1 MCGLCGMFESGRR
14 WLDAAATL
22 DSAQVRRE
30 RLRRVA
36 IVRQVLK
43 SARIAVD
50 DWQGASFVLRGPTGR
65 TEIVDNLFDLWRKAE
80 VLGHRNLDPLAQPFS
95 LPPSAPSRSD
105 RMNSAVRPSE
115 SGDPGPR
122 TPPVAFGFPLARE

>member
-43 SARIAVD
+43 SPRIAVD
-50 DWQGASFVLRGPTGR
+50 DWHGASFVLRGPTGR
-65 TEIVDNLFDLWRKAE
+65 SEIVDNLFDLWRKAE
-80 VLGHRNLDPLAQPFS
+80 ALSGRRLDPLAGAAGAGH
-95 LPPSAPSRSD
+95 AP
-105 RMNSAVRPSE
+105 
-115 SGDPGPR
+115 
-122 TPPVAFGFPLARE
+122 